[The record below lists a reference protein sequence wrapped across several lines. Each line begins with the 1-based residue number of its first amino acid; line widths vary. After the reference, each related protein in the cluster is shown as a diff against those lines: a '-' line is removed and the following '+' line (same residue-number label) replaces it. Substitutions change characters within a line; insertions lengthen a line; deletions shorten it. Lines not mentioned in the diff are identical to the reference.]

1 MNDYFKQV
9 VFVSFGAT
17 PEWSQAHFRLK
28 KSIRKNFPSA
38 SIFFKDQKWL
48 KTTDFFIEHS
58 DFFVS
63 HSKGFG
69 LWLWKPIIIKE
80 AISQFNQ
87 AKYIIYIDAGVE
99 LNVTKLSLLRLNE
112 YFEIVE
118 KTGALAFKL
127 NLLEKDFT
135 SPLLFSKQF
144 KKPPT
149 SQQISASVICFKNN
163 DTSFKFISEWLD
175 KMIIDDY
182 ELTLG
187 YNPRHKE
194 ILDNHRHDQ
203 SILSLLWHE
212 TSFSALEDETFFEND
227 WSKGQ
232 NYPFWVARNRLKVS
246 IKSNYVL
253 RLVFR
258 LFRMLSMLLQKIVK

>member
-1 MNDYFKQV
+1 MNDFFKQV

-69 LWLWKPIIIKE
+69 LWLWKPFIIKE

-99 LNVTKLSLLRLNE
+99 LNITKLSLLRLNE

-144 KKPPT
+144 KKLPIRG
-149 SQQISASVICFKNN
+149 QISASIICFKNN
-163 DTSFKFISEWLD
+163 ETTFSFISDWLD

-187 YNPRHKE
+187 YNPRHKV
-194 ILDNHRHDQ
+194 IFDNHRHDQ
-203 SILSLLWHE
+203 SILSLLWYE
-212 TSFSALEDETFFEND
+212 SSFSVLEDETFFEKD
-227 WSKGQ
+227 WSKGH
-232 NYPFWVARNRLKVS
+232 NYPFWVARNRLNVS

-253 RLVFR
+253 RFVFR
-258 LFRMLSMLLQKIVK
+258 LFRMLSILFHKFVK